1 MQLFDATDEKWP
13 VDPATVD
20 LSTGEWVTVGQAA
33 NLARVDERTIARWIK
48 QRDISII
55 VFGRRWINRRRL
67 FGQ

>member
-1 MQLFDATDEKWP
+1 MELLDATDPNWP
-13 VDPATVD
+13 IDPGSVD
-20 LSTGEWVTVGQAA
+20 LSNGEWVTIGQAA

-48 QRDISII
+48 QRDISIV